1 MVEMPPV
8 GKRVRM
14 VAEGPAGSTS
24 HEGVVLPGAAQDH
37 ITIKLVN
44 GYNVSYPLNTVTSI
58 DEIGDRTPNTSST
71 GKVEQNQH
79 LPKVT
84 IIHTGGTIASKVDY
98 ATGAV
103 IARFEPEELLSSVP
117 EILEIANL
125 DAVKLGN
132 MWSDDIRPI
141 HWNKMI
147 DACQEAFDSGSVGV
161 VITHGTDTLHISAAA
176 LSFAFAGNGG
186 KPAGRIVFTGSQ
198 RSSDRASSDAT
209 ENLLSAVYWA
219 CLLYTSDAADE

>member
-1 MVEMPPV
+1 MVDMPSV
-8 GKRVRM
+8 GKRVKL
-14 VAEGPAGSTS
+14 VADGPAGSTS

-44 GYNVSYPLNTVTSI
+44 GYNVSYPFDMVTSI
-58 DEIGDRTPNTSST
+58 VEIGDTSSSESSMLT
-71 GKVEQNQH
+71 VKQDPQ

-103 IARFEPEELLSSVP
+103 IARFEPEELLASVP
-117 EILEIANL
+117 QILEIANI
-125 DAVKLGN
+125 DAKKIGN
-132 MWSDDIRPI
+132 MWSDDIRPV
-141 HWNKMI
+141 HWNVMI

-161 VITHGTDTLHISAAA
+161 VITHGTDTLHISASA
-176 LSFAFAGNGG
+176 LSYAFAGNGG

-198 RSSDRASSDAT
+198 RSSDRASSD
-209 ENLLSAVYWA
+209 VR
-219 CLLYTSDAADE
+219 